1 MFRRN
6 LAGSEDKPVT
16 VSESMNH
23 TLEKK
28 HSKLGYKILKLW
40 NANIQKVKH
49 VPSKDVPR
57 NYEVEY

>member
-1 MFRRN
+1 
-6 LAGSEDKPVT
+6 
-16 VSESMNH
+16 MNQ
-23 TLEKK
+23 TFENK